1 MEKNII
7 FGAVTPMVYGFAP
20 KTGLRV
26 LIHNGTA
33 SCYGY
38 AIYDYGTTGQ
48 TGLTTYPVCH
58 HWNDPYN
65 PTFSIE
71 FATNDFY
78 FYDNYQL
85 TNNTLY
91 NMYWRRTINQIN
103 TGKMLTG
110 YFNLKEVDIQ
120 TMKLNDKIWLF
131 NSWWN
136 INKVIDYDCNSNS
149 LTKVELLSVD
159 TEIDF
164 APFKSKTPKPTKPP
178 VANNAGVNI
187 VNKRF
192 ENENVNYSQGSVIVR
207 GYGNVI
213 GEGLKGFV
221 EGNDQVINESGF
233 YSTNMPSVENFANT
247 DLTFD
252 DSRSHNT
259 NGNSLE
265 ITTDAGGYAEGWFQL
280 TRDTSVGVTLGYGS
294 KSYTANADGS
304 FINGGL
310 GLGAFLNKKYLGINS
325 NTTLSG
331 VHNVVNCTNNTF
343 TVTLPTAVG
352 IEGREY
358 VVKNSGAGVIT
369 LEGDGT
375 ETIDGNLNLTLN
387 QYDSYTVVSDGAN
400 WIIV

>member
-1 MEKNII
+1 
-7 FGAVTPMVYGFAP
+7 
-20 KTGLRV
+20 
-26 LIHNGTA
+26 
-33 SCYGY
+33 
-38 AIYDYGTTGQ
+38 
-48 TGLTTYPVCH
+48 
-58 HWNDPYN
+58 
-65 PTFSIE
+65 
-71 FATNDFY
+71 
-78 FYDNYQL
+78 
-85 TNNTLY
+85 
-91 NMYWRRTINQIN
+91 
-103 TGKMLTG
+103 MLTG

-252 DSRSHNT
+252 GNRSHNT
-259 NGNSLE
+259 NGYNLTL
-265 ITTDAGGYAEGWFQL
+265 TTDGAGLESGIVMTPTSLTIGALGSGGTSIVGALGVEYNGYSG
-280 TRDTSVGVTLGYGS
+280 TYTITDTDYVVDM
-294 KSYTANADGS
+294 TAGTS
-304 FINGGL
+304 
-310 GLGAFLNKKYLGINS
+310 
-325 NTTLSG
+325 
-331 VHNVVNCTNNTF
+331 

-352 IEGREY
+352 RDGRIY
-358 VVKNSGAGVIT
+358 IVKNSGTGVIT